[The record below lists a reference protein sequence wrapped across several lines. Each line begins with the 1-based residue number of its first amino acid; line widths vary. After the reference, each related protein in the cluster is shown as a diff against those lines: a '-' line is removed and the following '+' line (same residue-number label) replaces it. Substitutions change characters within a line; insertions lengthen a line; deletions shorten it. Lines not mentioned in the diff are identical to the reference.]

1 MDCYRLLYVS
11 RSLIA
16 DCHTKGAI
24 ARILMASYR
33 NNSRHGVSGALIY
46 SGEHFV
52 QILEGEKSVVE
63 MLLDR
68 IAADRLHCDVDVVT
82 ARHASSRMFE
92 LWTMAYCGT
101 TRHVQSYI
109 DRLVEDRDAAN
120 VAGVEQLMRR
130 LVDVGGIGT
139 DDEAFE
145 AVTRAGRRSLA
156 DDAALLPTRP
166 AQPLAMH

>member
-16 DCHTKGAI
+16 DCHTRGAI

-33 NNSRHGVSGALIY
+33 NNSRQGVSGALMY

-52 QILEGEKSVVE
+52 QILEGEKRVVE
-63 MLLDR
+63 TLLDR
-68 IAADRLHCDVDVVT
+68 IAADWLHCDLDVVA
-82 ARHASSRMFE
+82 ARHASSRMFK
-92 LWTMAYCGT
+92 LWTMAYCGAT
-101 TRHVQSYI
+101 NRVQSYI
-109 DRLVEDRDAAN
+109 ARLVQERDAAN
-120 VAGVEQLMRR
+120 VARLEHLMRR

-145 AVTRAGRRSLA
+145 AVARAGRRSLA
-156 DDAALLPTRP
+156 DDAALLPIRP